1 VPSIARLPS
10 RRTRAAVL
18 TVGAGVVAVLGV
30 VALRSAD
37 TRPVPAP
44 RQPEVEEVSPAQGSV
59 VTPQSGLVLD
69 LRDDLVPYRLVL
81 TFANGER
88 REVPIDEFE
97 QVAALGRYTFRPGA
111 GRSLPRL
118 EPGVVRVT
126 VTVAS
131 QADPVRPLSGFT
143 WSFTVKA

>member
-1 VPSIARLPS
+1 MPSAARLPS
-10 RRTRAAVL
+10 PRTRAAIL
-18 TVGAGVVAVLGV
+18 TAGVGVVALLGV

-37 TRPVPAP
+37 TRPVTAP
-44 RQPEVEEVSPAQGSV
+44 RQQEVEEVSPAEGSV
-59 VTPQSGLVLD
+59 VTPQSGLTLD

-88 REVPIDEFE
+88 REVPVDELE
-97 QVAALGRYTFRPGA
+97 PVAALGRYTFRPGA
-111 GRSLPRL
+111 GRSVSRL
-118 EPGVVRVT
+118 EPGVVRVA

-131 QADPVRPLSGFT
+131 QAAPTRPLTRFG